1 MHACACAPFSQ
12 ISKYRITYKNTNT
25 NTNTNTNANNN
36 ANTNTCKNT
45 VQRSGANAVQG
56 NGDFPAPVLSLFSF
70 LVQFTVFRFSEGLQ
84 SYTIKSM
91 H

>member
-1 MHACACAPFSQ
+1 MVPKKVSESV
-12 ISKYRITYKNTNT
+12 SKKFGTEKSLGIIII
-25 NTNTNTNANNN
+25 NN
-36 ANTNTCKNT
+36 ANTNRSKKT

-56 NGDFPAPVLSLFSF
+56 NGVFPAPVLSLFSF
-70 LVQFTVFRFSEGLQ
+70 LVQFTVFRFTEGLQ